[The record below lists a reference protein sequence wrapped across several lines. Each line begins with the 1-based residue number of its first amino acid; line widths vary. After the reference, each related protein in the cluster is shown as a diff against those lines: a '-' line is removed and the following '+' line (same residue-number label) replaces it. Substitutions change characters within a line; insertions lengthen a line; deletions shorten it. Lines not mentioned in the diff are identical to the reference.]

1 MSRNLLSGLLVCASL
16 SGVAFLP
23 QAHAIA
29 AKLASSPTPQPKPA
43 TTSPAGTSAGSTLT
57 VEIAGLRNTRGQICF
72 SVFSSTNPQA
82 FPQDPDRAVINRCDK
97 ITGSPMVT
105 TFKGLKPGNY
115 AIAILHDENLNR
127 KDDRNFLNVPTEG
140 FGFSRNPAVRIKA
153 PSFDEASIPVASTAS
168 TKINVTYLTN
178 R

>member
-1 MSRNLLSGLLVCASL
+1 VCASL
-16 SGVAFLP
+16 SGLALLP

-29 AKLASSPTPQPKPA
+29 AKLASSPSAQPKPA
-43 TTSPAGTSAGSTLT
+43 STSPTASPTGTTGGSTLN
-57 VEIAGLRNTRGQICF
+57 VEIAGLRNTKGQICF
-72 SVFSSTNPQA
+72 SVFSSANPQA

-97 ITGSPMVT
+97 ITGNPMVT

-153 PSFDEASIPVASTAS
+153 PSFDEAAIPVASATS